1 MIDFDPYD
9 AKEIPNKPGVYVLY
23 DISQRPIYVGKANKI
38 SGRLH
43 DHSSRF
49 WFKRP
54 LVETGAY
61 IEISNEE
68 LRDQIETVLI
78 QFLKNNAVINKQKT
92 VRGDEE

>member
-1 MIDFDPYD
+1 M
-9 AKEIPNKPGVYVLY
+9 YVLY
-23 DISQRPIYVGKANKI
+23 DISQRPIYVGKATKI
-38 SGRLH
+38 SSRLN

-61 IEISNEE
+61 IEIQDPA
-68 LRDQIETVLI
+68 LRTQIETVLI

-92 VRGDEE
+92 VRDED